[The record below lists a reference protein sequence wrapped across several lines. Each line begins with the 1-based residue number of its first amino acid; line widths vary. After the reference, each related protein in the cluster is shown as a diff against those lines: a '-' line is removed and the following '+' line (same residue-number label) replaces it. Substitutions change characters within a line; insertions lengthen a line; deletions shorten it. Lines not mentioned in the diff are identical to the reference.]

1 MSHLSPL
8 KDASAADED
17 TAATPSRKRR
27 KIRKGTQSC
36 WECKRRK
43 IRCTFAAPADTTC
56 DGCRS
61 RRTKCVSQEFDD
73 ESALEDL
80 HGKGRNAAKKPIEGS
95 IVDKPLI
102 ATRAI
107 SPLKAMCNSQ
117 QGDWKSDTHGM
128 HFSATTA
135 IPNLPPGGEPS
146 KPSELSESLL
156 AAWPSPKDLDILLE
170 APMSSSV
177 LFHGVVCRPFSELMS
192 QNILSPRQML
202 QSPTQNMHPILI
214 TRKLLLLSTFLQG
227 IPADD
232 SVQIPGLSK
241 DARSIMATAFRV
253 ATRLGTE
260 DDEALT
266 SIEGLECIMM
276 ESMYLNNAGNL
287 RRAWLANKRAISMAQ
302 LLGLH
307 SRSSPPAPVIE
318 EETRHRV
325 RPDYM
330 WARLIMSDRYLSL
343 LLGLPHVIV
352 DDVFALPEVLE
363 HCDAVDRMERLQA
376 VVGGLIL
383 QRNMNKRTDA
393 TSTQSID
400 QVLQDASAVAPSSWW
415 LPILDL
421 NAMVG
426 NDARALREA
435 IRIMSHF
442 THRHLVLQVHLP
454 FLALPS
460 FGDERYAY
468 SKITAA
474 NASRAILTQFVSFR
488 NVFTSTAYCR
498 GIDFI
503 AFIASTVL
511 CIVHI
516 QSRRRHKSVGVFQSL
531 QHQRLSDR
539 ALLDQTLDIMGAMAK
554 RTGDSVAAK
563 VSSIL
568 DPLLVIESES
578 SAGRPYSICTS
589 SGENM
594 QEGSD
599 YHAELKENGHAIRI
613 QVPYLGTIMI
623 ENRPAEADAEE
634 PFLFLANSSSISA
647 SPSAGQPVTHPIG
660 YQITNVLPVNP
671 DWQAVPSQLCVSG
684 TPIEPTMDETSNHS
698 YRNINFNKALDSCL
712 PVPGL
717 DANVEEWALQGADLA
732 LFSTLTH
739 DFQNDETTTQDGSK

>member
-1 MSHLSPL
+1 MSLLPPL
-8 KDASAADED
+8 KHTSAAVED
-17 TAATPSRKRR
+17 TTATPSRKRR

-43 IRCTFAAPADTTC
+43 IRCTFATPADTTC

-73 ESALEDL
+73 ESALEYL
-80 HGKGRNAAKKPIEGS
+80 HGKGRNAAEEPIEGG
-95 IVDKPLI
+95 IVDKP
-102 ATRAI
+102 RAV
-107 SPLKAMCNSQ
+107 SPHQTACKSHQGEWNS
-117 QGDWKSDTHGM
+117 DAHGM
-128 HFSATTA
+128 HLPAATTNL
-135 IPNLPPGGEPS
+135 NLPSVGDTPS
-146 KPSELSESLL
+146 GLSKSLL
-156 AAWPSPKDLDILLE
+156 AAWPSPRDLDILLD

-177 LFHGVVCRPFSELMS
+177 LFHGVICRPFSELMS

-202 QSPTQNMHPILI
+202 QSPTQHMHPILI
-214 TRKLLLLSTFLQG
+214 TRQLLLLATFIQG
-227 IPADD
+227 IPADH
-232 SVQIPGLSK
+232 SMQIPGLSK
-241 DARSIMATAFRV
+241 DARSVMTTAFRV
-253 ATRLGTE
+253 ATRLVT
-260 DDEALT
+260 DDDDALT

-287 RRAWLANKRAISMAQ
+287 RRAWLANKRAISTAQ

-307 SRSSPPAPVIE
+307 SSSSPPAPVIE

-352 DDVFALPEVLE
+352 NDDVFALPEVLE

-383 QRNMNKRTDA
+383 KRNMNKSMNA
-393 TSTQSID
+393 TSTQTID
-400 QVLQDASAVAPSSWW
+400 QMLQDASAVAPSCWW

-421 NAMVG
+421 NAMVDS
-426 NDARALREA
+426 DAKALREA

-442 THRHLVLQVHLP
+442 THHHLLLQVHLP
-454 FLALPS
+454 YLASSPY
-460 FGDERYAY
+460 GDKRYDY

-474 NASRAILTQFVSFR
+474 NTSRAILTQFVSFR
-488 NVFTSTAYCR
+488 KIFTSSAYCR

-511 CIVHI
+511 CISHI
-516 QSRRRHKSVGVFQSL
+516 QSRRRHKSAGVFRSL

-539 ALLDQTLDIMGAMAK
+539 ALLDQTLDIMRAMAE
-554 RTGDSVAAK
+554 RTGDSIAAK

-568 DPLLVIESES
+568 NPLLVIENES
-578 SAGRPYSICTS
+578 LTGRPYSIWTS
-589 SGENM
+589 LAENI
-594 QEGSD
+594 QDGSD
-599 YHAELKENGHAIRI
+599 YHAEAKENGHAIRI

-623 ENRPAEADAEE
+623 ENRPTEVDAGE
-634 PFLFLANSSSISA
+634 PLLFLATSNSIST
-647 SPSAGQPVTHPIG
+647 SPTACQPATHPTG
-660 YQITNVLPVNP
+660 YEVTNVLPANP
-671 DWQAVPSQLCVSG
+671 DWQAVPSQLFSG
-684 TPIEPTMDETSNHS
+684 TSIEPTGTGTSNDS
-698 YRNINFNKALDSCL
+698 YQNANSNEAFDSCL
-712 PVPGL
+712 LVPGL
-717 DANVEEWALQGADLA
+717 DANVEEWALQGVDLA

-739 DFQNDETTTQDGSK
+739 DPQNDRATQDGAK

>member
-1 MSHLSPL
+1 MSLLPPI
-8 KDASAADED
+8 KDTSAADED
-17 TAATPSRKRR
+17 ATATPSRKRR

-43 IRCTFAAPADTTC
+43 IRCTFATPAENTC

-61 RRTKCVSQEFDD
+61 RRTKCISQEFDY
-73 ESALEDL
+73 ENTLEHL
-80 HGKGRNAAKKPIEGS
+80 HGKGRNVAQEPIEGGT
-95 IVDKPLI
+95 VDKPLV
-102 ATRAI
+102 ATRAV
-107 SPLKAMCNSQ
+107 SPLQTACKSR
-117 QGDWKSDTHGM
+117 QGEWNTDAHGM
-128 HFSATTA
+128 HLPATTT
-135 IPNLPPGGEPS
+135 ILSHPSGGD
-146 KPSELSESLL
+146 KPSELWKSLL

-170 APMSSSV
+170 TPMSSSV

-202 QSPTQNMHPILI
+202 QSPTQEMHPILI
-214 TRKLLLLSTFLQG
+214 ARKLLLLATFLQG
-227 IPADD
+227 IPADN
-232 SVQIPGLSK
+232 SMQIPRLSK
-241 DARSIMATAFRV
+241 DARSIMSTAFRV
-253 ATRLGTE
+253 ATRLETE
-260 DDEALT
+260 DDDALT

-287 RRAWLANKRAISMAQ
+287 RRAWLTNKRAISMAQ
-302 LLGLH
+302 LLRLH
-307 SRSSPPAPVIE
+307 SSSSPPAPVIE

-352 DDVFALPEVLE
+352 NDDVFALPEVLE

-383 QRNMNKRTDA
+383 QRNMNESMNT

-400 QVLQDASAVAPSSWW
+400 QMLQDASAVAPSCWW

-421 NAMVG
+421 NVMVG
-426 NDARALREA
+426 NDAKALREA

-442 THRHLVLQVHLP
+442 THHHLLLQVHLP
-454 FLALPS
+454 YLALSPY
-460 FGDERYAY
+460 GDERYDY
-468 SKITAA
+468 NKITAA
-474 NASRAILTQFVSFR
+474 NTSRTILTQFVSFR
-488 NVFTSTAYCR
+488 KIFTSSAYCR

-511 CIVHI
+511 CIAHI
-516 QSRRRHKSVGVFQSL
+516 QSRRRHSCVGAFQSL

-539 ALLDQTLDIMGAMAK
+539 ALLDQTLDIMNTMAE

-568 DPLLVIESES
+568 NPLLVIENES
-578 SAGRPYSICTS
+578 SAGRPYSIWTS
-589 SGENM
+589 LAETM
-594 QEGSD
+594 QESFD
-599 YHAELKENGHAIRI
+599 YHAEARENGHAIRI
-613 QVPYLGTIMI
+613 QVPYLGTIVI
-623 ENRPAEADAEE
+623 ENRPAEIDPEE
-634 PFLFLANSSSISA
+634 PLLFLANSHLISTSST
-647 SPSAGQPVTHPIG
+647 AGQPVPHPTG
-660 YQITNVLPVNP
+660 YQVTNVLPANP

-684 TPIEPTMDETSNHS
+684 PSIEHTMTETSNQS
-698 YRNINFNKALDSCL
+698 YRNTNSNKAPDSCL
-712 PVPGL
+712 LVPGL
-717 DANVEEWALQGADLA
+717 DANVEEWALQGVDLA

-739 DFQNDETTTQDGSK
+739 DFQNDETTIEDGG

>member
-1 MSHLSPL
+1 MSHPSF
-8 KDASAADED
+8 KDTSAADGD
-17 TAATPSRKRR
+17 SNPSRKRR

-43 IRCTFAAPADTTC
+43 IRCTFATPADTTC

-61 RRTKCVSQEFDD
+61 RKTKCVSQEFDD
-73 ESALEDL
+73 EKTLEHL
-80 HGKGRNAAKKPIEGS
+80 HENRRNAAEKPIEETV
-95 IVDKPLI
+95 IVNPVV
-102 ATRAI
+102 ATRAV
-107 SPLKAMCNSQ
+107 SPPDTVRKGHQ
-117 QGDWKSDTHGM
+117 YEWKSDAQEM
-128 HFSATTA
+128 HVLVAKTV
-135 IPNLPPGGEPS
+135 LDVPPGVDTS
-146 KPSELSESLL
+146 KPSELSKSLL
-156 AAWPSPKDLDILLE
+156 AAWPSPEDLGILME

-177 LFHGVVCRPFSELMS
+177 LFHGVICRPYSELMS
-192 QNILSPRQML
+192 QNIISPRQML
-202 QSPTQNMHPILI
+202 QPPALGTHPILI

-227 IPADD
+227 VPVDHSI
-232 SVQIPGLSK
+232 QIPGLSE
-241 DARSIMATAFRV
+241 DARSIMTRAFKV
-253 ATRLGTE
+253 ATKLGTD
-260 DDEALT
+260 DDEHLM

-287 RRAWLANKRAISMAQ
+287 RRAWLVNRRAVSIAQ

-307 SRSSPPAPVIE
+307 SKNSPPPPVLE

-343 LLGLPHVIV
+343 LLGLPHAII

-363 HCDAVDRMERLQA
+363 QCDAVDQMERLQA

-383 QRNMNKRTDA
+383 QRNMNQRTNA

-400 QVLQDASAVAPSSWW
+400 RILQNASAVAPSRWW
-415 LPILDL
+415 LPIVDL
-421 NAMVG
+421 NVMFG
-426 NDARALREA
+426 NDVGALKES
-435 IRIMSHF
+435 IRVMNHF
-442 THRHLVLQVHLP
+442 THHHLVLQVHLP
-454 FLALPS
+454 YLALPS
-460 FGDERYAY
+460 YGDEKYDY

-516 QSRRRHKSVGVFQSL
+516 QSRRRQKGVGVFQSL

-539 ALLDQTLDIMGAMAK
+539 ALLDQTLDIMEAMAK

-568 DPLLVIESES
+568 KPLLVIENES
-578 SAGRPYSICTS
+578 SAGRPYHICTS
-589 SGENM
+589 SAENM
-594 QEGSD
+594 QEGPD
-599 YHAELKENGHAIRI
+599 YHAEVMENGHAIRI
-613 QVPYLGTIMI
+613 QVPYLGTVMI
-623 ENRPAEADAEE
+623 ESRLAQVDTEE
-634 PFLFLANSSSISA
+634 SLLFLTDSNSIST
-647 SPSAGQPVTHPIG
+647 SPSANQPVTHPTG
-660 YQITNVLPVNP
+660 YEVTNMLPANP

-684 TPIEPTMDETSNHS
+684 TSIEPTMTGTSNHPHENS
-698 YRNINFNKALDSCL
+698 NASKALDSCL
-712 PVPGL
+712 LVPGL
-717 DANVEEWALQGADLA
+717 DANVEEWALQGVDLA

-739 DFQNDETTTQDGSK
+739 DFQSDGTTQDGSK